1 MKNLREYLEEQIN
14 ENLIQAVLSAGRN
27 KDGISKIK
35 IRPIRLKGQ
44 ICYQASATEGQKVL
58 HKNYGRTELIE
69 YVEKELAENFRQFQA
84 QGAVTDGVVLVSKK
98 GKMTIKQKHHEQK
111 EKVQIQA
118 HNRVKQYIL
127 KEGVPVPF
135 LIDLGVM
142 NEQGKIIHAR
152 YDKFRQI
159 NRFLEF
165 IEDILPQLDSGREL
179 TILDFGC
186 GKSYLTF
193 AMYYYLRELKGY
205 DVNIIGL
212 DLKTD
217 VIEKCN
223 SLALRYGYEKLH
235 FYHGDIADYEGVQKV
250 DMVVTLHACDKAT
263 DYALAKAVEWDAQV
277 ILSVPCCQHE
287 LNDQIQN
294 ELFDP
299 VLKYGLLK
307 ERMSALLT
315 DGIRAELLESKGYS
329 TQILE
334 FIDMEHTP
342 KNLLIRAVK
351 TGKSSSGEGLK
362 QMTDAIHGHLTLEKL
377 LYPDGLC
384 KEEGV

>member
-1 MKNLREYLEEQIN
+1 MK
-14 ENLIQAVLSAGRN
+14 
-27 KDGISKIK
+27 
-35 IRPIRLKGQ
+35 
-44 ICYQASATEGQKVL
+44 
-58 HKNYGRTELIE
+58 

-165 IEDILPQLDSGREL
+165 IEDILPRLSRDREI

-193 AMYYYLRELKGY
+193 AMYYYLRELKR
-205 DVNIIGL
+205 I
-212 DLKTD
+212 
-217 VIEKCN
+217 
-223 SLALRYGYEKLH
+223 
-235 FYHGDIADYEGVQKV
+235 
-250 DMVVTLHACDKAT
+250 
-263 DYALAKAVEWDAQV
+263 
-277 ILSVPCCQHE
+277 
-287 LNDQIQN
+287 
-294 ELFDP
+294 
-299 VLKYGLLK
+299 
-307 ERMSALLT
+307 
-315 DGIRAELLESKGYS
+315 
-329 TQILE
+329 
-334 FIDMEHTP
+334 
-342 KNLLIRAVK
+342 
-351 TGKSSSGEGLK
+351 
-362 QMTDAIHGHLTLEKL
+362 
-377 LYPDGLC
+377 
-384 KEEGV
+384 